1 MSGKRNAWGAVL
13 ALALATAALSCGASN
28 AAPDEDLVKQVQALT
43 QRLEAL
49 EREVAALKSRP
60 AAPPVNA
67 QLEEEATGALAE
79 INRLVE
85 SGNLTEA
92 KAKLGP
98 FQTKYASTR
107 AGQSA
112 GRLVQELSVVGK
124 ESPKDWGIEKWFQ
137 GESAVN
143 FNASKG
149 ATLVVFWETWCP
161 HCRREVPKLQQVY
174 DTYKPQGLQLIGLTK
189 ITKSSTEQE
198 VTSFIAE
205 NKVSYP
211 IAKENG
217 ATSTYF
223 AVSGIP
229 AAAVVKGGQIV
240 WRGHPGRITD
250 EMIKGWL

>member
-1 MSGKRNAWGAVL
+1 MSGNRNAWGAVF

-28 AAPDEDLVKQVQALT
+28 AADEDLVKQVQALT
-43 QRLEAL
+43 QRIEAL
-49 EREVAALKSRP
+49 EREVTALKSRP
-60 AAPPVNA
+60 AAVPQANA
-67 QLEEEATGALAE
+67 QLEQEAQTALAE

-85 SGNLTEA
+85 TGSVLEA
-92 KAKLGP
+92 KGKLGE
-98 FQTKYASTR
+98 FQTKYAATR

-112 GRLVQELSVVGK
+112 GRLVQELAVVGK

-137 GESAVN
+137 GEQAIN
-143 FNASKG
+143 LNAKG

-174 DTYKPQGLQLIGLTK
+174 DTYKTKGLQLVGLTK
-189 ITKSSTEQE
+189 LSKSSTEQD
-198 VTSFIAE
+198 VTSFISE

-211 IAKENG
+211 MAKENG
-217 ATSTYF
+217 QSSSYF